1 MAQGFAVGF
10 DPLGLRDL
18 SSGSL
23 SSLSSRGHLG
33 SDSGSATRYLLKK
46 QQRLLNGPP
55 RGIRASSP
63 MGRVILINSPIEER
77 AGLCVGDKITEVNG
91 LSLESTTMGSAVKV
105 LTGSSRLH
113 MMVRRM
119 GRVPGIKFS
128 KEKTTWVDVVN
139 RRLVVEKCSSTP
151 SDSGS
156 EDSVRRIVH
165 LYTTSDDF
173 CLGFNIRG
181 GKEVKEFGWGIP
193 VSEVDHGG
201 LAEENGIKVG
211 DQVLAANGVRFDD
224 ISHSRAVEVLKGQT
238 HILLTLKVG
247 RTVGVRGRPDYRKDF
262 PDLSST

>member
-139 RRLVVEKCSSTP
+139 RR
-151 SDSGS
+151 
-156 EDSVRRIVH
+156 VRRIVH